1 MLSCCRNSFIVPL
14 IVSLI
19 VTDCRSNN
27 LQGNLSI
34 KGLRYAQPIV
44 EGIPL
49 TGHFGYLYSWYAFK
63 APEVDS
69 EFVHDKSVD
78 LWSLGAI
85 MYMLLTGLPPFR
97 GSGMDLIEKKHT
109 GMIDF
114 DIAVISRPAEEL
126 VRNLLQVQPEMR
138 YTIDEVLNDRWM
150 IESEDYL
157 ERFDLEVAHE
167 GFEYWQ
173 DV

>member
-1 MLSCCRNSFIVPL
+1 M
-14 IVSLI
+14 
-19 VTDCRSNN
+19 
-27 LQGNLSI
+27 
-34 KGLRYAQPIV
+34 
-44 EGIPL
+44 
-49 TGHFGYLYSWYAFK
+49 YSWYAFK

-97 GSGMDLIEKKHT
+97 GTGMDLIEKKHT
-109 GMIDF
+109 GMVDF
-114 DIAVISRPAEEL
+114 DIVTPSRPAENL
-126 VRNLLQVQPEMR
+126 VRKLLQVQPEMR
-138 YTIDEVLNDRWM
+138 YTIDEVLEDRWM
-150 IESEDYL
+150 IESEEYL
-157 ERFDLEVAHE
+157 ERFDLEVAHQ